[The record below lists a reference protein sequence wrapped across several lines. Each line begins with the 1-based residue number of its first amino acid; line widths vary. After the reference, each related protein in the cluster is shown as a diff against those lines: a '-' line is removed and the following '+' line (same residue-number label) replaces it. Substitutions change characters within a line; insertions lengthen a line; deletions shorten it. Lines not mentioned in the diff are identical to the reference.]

1 MCDIYFTILHFLLF
15 CFYVNI
21 VESFILRRNPFYQGT
36 ITSMSEQELPK
47 STADESEAVSTDVVE
62 EINESQSDESAPE
75 GTEATETDKKSK
87 DVKLTVNTEDNLE
100 LHSLSFRD
108 RQRAKRAR
116 IKKHMESMTKGQKF
130 GYILSYYKGRIILGL
145 ILLAICIALPV
156 TIYKKSRPVAL
167 SYCIVNS
174 PEPSAVDTSFVDE
187 YLDFYN
193 LNGAYQLE
201 SDVTVHL
208 DKDTYLEEYSQN
220 SSASIYTEL
229 PMLCFNGFYDV
240 MIMDEKGLEYCA
252 MQEIIYPLRNY
263 LPAEIYSEVESRIC
277 TADDNDGVNVPF
289 AIDISDTNFAK
300 GLNLGYDK
308 VYLGFP
314 GNTERNYINAKRMLK
329 FILHLDIDTETTY

>member
-1 MCDIYFTILHFLLF
+1 
-15 CFYVNI
+15 
-21 VESFILRRNPFYQGT
+21 
-36 ITSMSEQELPK
+36 MSKQEK
-47 STADESEAVSTDVVE
+47 STTAEP
-62 EINESQSDESAPE
+62 ESAST
-75 GTEATETDKKSK
+75 GTSEEAKKIQVSKPVPKVAEDTEDKQKPK
-87 DVKLTVNTEDNLE
+87 GGKKIVNTEDNLE

-116 IKKHMESMTKGQKF
+116 IKEHMEGMTKGQKF

-145 ILLAICIALPV
+145 ILLAICIAIPV
-156 TIYKKSRPVAL
+156 TVYKKSRPVAL

-174 PEPSAVDTSFVDE
+174 PEPSTIDTSFVDE

-229 PMLCFNGFYDV
+229 PMLCFNGYYDV

-263 LPAEIYSEVESRIC
+263 LPAEIYSEVEPRIC
-277 TADDNDGVNVPF
+277 TADDNDGINVPF
-289 AIDISDTNFAK
+289 AIDISDTDFAK

-308 VYLGFP
+308 VYIGFP

-329 FILHLDIDTETTY
+329 FILHLDIDTETAY

>member
-1 MCDIYFTILHFLLF
+1 MNEQEQPTSTTSES
-15 CFYVNI
+15 VAASANSVEGGKESPP
-21 VESFILRRNPFYQGT
+21 VESALKKIKET
-36 ITSMSEQELPK
+36 E
-47 STADESEAVSTDVVE
+47 
-62 EINESQSDESAPE
+62 NEKA
-75 GTEATETDKKSK
+75 SK
-87 DVKLTVNTEDNLE
+87 GEKPIVNTEDNLE

-116 IKKHMESMTKGQKF
+116 IKEHMNGMTKGQKF
-130 GYILSYYKGRIILGL
+130 RYILSYYKGRIILSL
-145 ILLAICIALPV
+145 IVLAICIAIPV

-174 PEPSAVDTSFVDE
+174 PEPSAIDTSFVDE

-289 AIDISDTNFAK
+289 AIDISDTDFAK
-300 GLNLGYDK
+300 GLNLGYDE

>member
-1 MCDIYFTILHFLLF
+1 
-15 CFYVNI
+15 
-21 VESFILRRNPFYQGT
+21 
-36 ITSMSEQELPK
+36 MSDQEK
-47 STADESEAVSTDVVE
+47 STNNEQKASTDTTKEIKKSQSNESVPEDTKETESEKD
-62 EINESQSDESAPE
+62 
-75 GTEATETDKKSK
+75 SK
-87 DVKLTVNTEDNLE
+87 DAKPTVNTEDNLE

-116 IKKHMESMTKGQKF
+116 LKEHMDGMSKGQKF
-130 GYILSYYKGRIILGL
+130 GYILSYYKGKIILGL
-145 ILLAICIALPV
+145 ILLAICIAIPV

-167 SYCIVNS
+167 SYCIVNA

-229 PMLCFNGFYDV
+229 PMLCFNGYYDV

-277 TADDNDGVNVPF
+277 SADDNDGVNVPF
-289 AIDISDTNFAK
+289 AIDISDTDFAK
-300 GLNLGYDK
+300 GLKLGYDK

-329 FILHLDIDTETTY
+329 FILHLDIDTETTYQ

>member
-1 MCDIYFTILHFLLF
+1 
-15 CFYVNI
+15 
-21 VESFILRRNPFYQGT
+21 
-36 ITSMSEQELPK
+36 MSDQEK
-47 STADESEAVSTDVVE
+47 STNNEQKASTDTTKEIKKSQSNESVPEDTKETESEKD
-62 EINESQSDESAPE
+62 
-75 GTEATETDKKSK
+75 SK
-87 DVKLTVNTEDNLE
+87 DAKPTVNTEDNLE

-116 IKKHMESMTKGQKF
+116 LKEHMDGMSKGQKF
-130 GYILSYYKGRIILGL
+130 GYILSYYKGKIILGL
-145 ILLAICIALPV
+145 ILLAICIAIPV

-167 SYCIVNS
+167 SYCIVNA

-229 PMLCFNGFYDV
+229 PMLCFNGYYDV

-277 TADDNDGVNVPF
+277 SADDNDGVNVPF
-289 AIDISDTNFAK
+289 AIDISDTDFAK
-300 GLNLGYDK
+300 GLKLGYDK

>member
-1 MCDIYFTILHFLLF
+1 
-15 CFYVNI
+15 
-21 VESFILRRNPFYQGT
+21 
-36 ITSMSEQELPK
+36 MSDQEK
-47 STADESEAVSTDVVE
+47 STNNEQKASTDTIKEIKKSQSNESVPEDTKETESEKD
-62 EINESQSDESAPE
+62 
-75 GTEATETDKKSK
+75 SK
-87 DVKLTVNTEDNLE
+87 DAKPTVNTEDNLE

-116 IKKHMESMTKGQKF
+116 LKEHMDGMSKGQKF
-130 GYILSYYKGRIILGL
+130 GYVLSYYKGKIILGL
-145 ILLAICIALPV
+145 ILLAICIAIPV

-167 SYCIVNS
+167 SYCIVNA

-208 DKDTYLEEYSQN
+208 DKDSYLEEYSQN

-229 PMLCFNGFYDV
+229 PMLCFNGYYDV

-277 TADDNDGVNVPF
+277 SADDNDGVNVPF
-289 AIDISDTNFAK
+289 AIDISDTDFAK
-300 GLNLGYDK
+300 GLKLGYDK

-329 FILHLDIDTETTY
+329 FILHLDIDTETTYQ

>member
-1 MCDIYFTILHFLLF
+1 
-15 CFYVNI
+15 
-21 VESFILRRNPFYQGT
+21 
-36 ITSMSEQELPK
+36 MSDQEK
-47 STADESEAVSTDVVE
+47 STNNEQKASTDTIKEIKKSQSNESVPEDTKETESEKD
-62 EINESQSDESAPE
+62 
-75 GTEATETDKKSK
+75 SK
-87 DVKLTVNTEDNLE
+87 DAKPTVNTEDNLE

-116 IKKHMESMTKGQKF
+116 LKEHMDGMSKGQKF
-130 GYILSYYKGRIILGL
+130 GYILSYYKGKIILGL
-145 ILLAICIALPV
+145 ILLAICIAIPV

-167 SYCIVNS
+167 SYCIVNA

-229 PMLCFNGFYDV
+229 PMLCFNGYYDV

-263 LPAEIYSEVESRIC
+263 LPAEIYSEVDSRIC
-277 TADDNDGVNVPF
+277 SANDNDGVNVPF
-289 AIDISDTNFAK
+289 AIDISDTDFAK
-300 GLNLGYDK
+300 GLKLGYDK

-329 FILHLDIDTETTY
+329 FILHLDIDTETTYQ

>member
-1 MCDIYFTILHFLLF
+1 
-15 CFYVNI
+15 
-21 VESFILRRNPFYQGT
+21 
-36 ITSMSEQELPK
+36 MSDQEK
-47 STADESEAVSTDVVE
+47 STNNEQKASTDTTKEIKKSQSNESVPEDTKETESEKD
-62 EINESQSDESAPE
+62 
-75 GTEATETDKKSK
+75 SK
-87 DVKLTVNTEDNLE
+87 DAKPAVNTEDNLE

-116 IKKHMESMTKGQKF
+116 LKEHMDGMSKGQKF
-130 GYILSYYKGRIILGL
+130 GYILSYYKGKIILGL
-145 ILLAICIALPV
+145 ILLAICIAIPV

-167 SYCIVNS
+167 SYCIVNA

-229 PMLCFNGFYDV
+229 PMLCFNGYYDV

-277 TADDNDGVNVPF
+277 SADDNDGVNVPF
-289 AIDISDTNFAK
+289 AIDISDTDFAK
-300 GLNLGYDK
+300 GLKLGYDK

-329 FILHLDIDTETTY
+329 FILHLDIDTETTYQ

>member
-1 MCDIYFTILHFLLF
+1 MCDIYFTILHFLPS

-21 VESFILRRNPFYQGT
+21 VESFIWGGIPFIQGANT
-36 ITSMSEQELPK
+36 NMSDQEK
-47 STADESEAVSTDVVE
+47 STNNEQKASTDTIKEIKKSQSNESVPEDTKETESEKD
-62 EINESQSDESAPE
+62 
-75 GTEATETDKKSK
+75 SK
-87 DVKLTVNTEDNLE
+87 DAKPTVNTEDNLE

-116 IKKHMESMTKGQKF
+116 LKEHMDGMSKGQKF
-130 GYILSYYKGRIILGL
+130 GYILSYYKGKIILGL
-145 ILLAICIALPV
+145 ILLAICIAIPV

-167 SYCIVNS
+167 SYCIVNA

-229 PMLCFNGFYDV
+229 PMLCFNGYYDV

-277 TADDNDGVNVPF
+277 SADDNDGVNVPF
-289 AIDISDTNFAK
+289 AIDISDTDFAK
-300 GLNLGYDK
+300 GLKLGYDK

-329 FILHLDIDTETTY
+329 FILHLDIDTETTYQ

>member
-1 MCDIYFTILHFLLF
+1 
-15 CFYVNI
+15 
-21 VESFILRRNPFYQGT
+21 
-36 ITSMSEQELPK
+36 MSDQEK
-47 STADESEAVSTDVVE
+47 STNNEQKASTDTTKEIKKSQSNESVPEDTKETESEKD
-62 EINESQSDESAPE
+62 
-75 GTEATETDKKSK
+75 SK
-87 DVKLTVNTEDNLE
+87 DAKPTVNTEDNLE

-116 IKKHMESMTKGQKF
+116 LKEHMDGMSKGQKF
-130 GYILSYYKGRIILGL
+130 GYILSYYKGKIILGL
-145 ILLAICIALPV
+145 ILLAICIAIPV

-167 SYCIVNS
+167 SYCIVNA

-229 PMLCFNGFYDV
+229 PMLCFNGYYDV

-263 LPAEIYSEVESRIC
+263 LPAEIYSEVESRIYS
-277 TADDNDGVNVPF
+277 ADDNDGVNVPF
-289 AIDISDTNFAK
+289 AIDISDTDFAK
-300 GLNLGYDK
+300 GLKLGYDK

-329 FILHLDIDTETTY
+329 FILHLDIDTETTYQ

>member
-1 MCDIYFTILHFLLF
+1 
-15 CFYVNI
+15 
-21 VESFILRRNPFYQGT
+21 
-36 ITSMSEQELPK
+36 MSDQEK
-47 STADESEAVSTDVVE
+47 STSNKQKASTDTTKEIKKSQSNESVPEDTKETESEKD
-62 EINESQSDESAPE
+62 
-75 GTEATETDKKSK
+75 SK
-87 DVKLTVNTEDNLE
+87 DAKPTVNTEDNLE

-116 IKKHMESMTKGQKF
+116 IKEHMEGMTKGQKF

-145 ILLAICIALPV
+145 VLLAICIAIPV

-167 SYCIVNS
+167 SYCIINS
-174 PEPSAVDTSFVDE
+174 PKPSAIDTSFVDA
-187 YLDFYN
+187 YLDSYN
-193 LNGAYQLE
+193 LHGAYQLE

-229 PMLCFNGFYDV
+229 PMLCFNGYYDV

-277 TADDNDGVNVPF
+277 SADDNDGVNVPF
-289 AIDISDTNFAK
+289 AIDISDTDFAK
-300 GLNLGYDK
+300 GLKLGYDK

-329 FILHLDIDTETTY
+329 FILHLDIDTETTYQ

>member
-1 MCDIYFTILHFLLF
+1 
-15 CFYVNI
+15 
-21 VESFILRRNPFYQGT
+21 
-36 ITSMSEQELPK
+36 MSDQEK
-47 STADESEAVSTDVVE
+47 STNNEQKASTDTIKEIKKSQSNESVPEDTKETESEKD
-62 EINESQSDESAPE
+62 
-75 GTEATETDKKSK
+75 SK
-87 DVKLTVNTEDNLE
+87 DAKPTVNTEDNLE

-116 IKKHMESMTKGQKF
+116 LKEHMDGMSKGQKF
-130 GYILSYYKGRIILGL
+130 GYILSYYKGKIILGL
-145 ILLAICIALPV
+145 ILLAICIAIPV

-167 SYCIVNS
+167 SYCIVNA

-229 PMLCFNGFYDV
+229 PMLCFNGYYDV

-252 MQEIIYPLRNY
+252 MQEVIYPLRNY
-263 LPAEIYSEVESRIC
+263 LPAEIYSEVDSRIC
-277 TADDNDGVNVPF
+277 SADDNDGVNVPF
-289 AIDISDTNFAK
+289 AIDISDTDFAK
-300 GLNLGYDK
+300 GLKLGYDK

-329 FILHLDIDTETTY
+329 FILHLDIDTETTYQ

>member
-1 MCDIYFTILHFLLF
+1 
-15 CFYVNI
+15 
-21 VESFILRRNPFYQGT
+21 
-36 ITSMSEQELPK
+36 MSDQEK
-47 STADESEAVSTDVVE
+47 STNNEHKTSTDTTKKQK
-62 EINESQSDESAPE
+62 EIWLNESAQED
-75 GTEATETDKKSK
+75 TQETDGEKTSK
-87 DVKLTVNTEDNLE
+87 DAKPTVNTEDNLE

-116 IKKHMESMTKGQKF
+116 LKEHMDGMSKGQKF
-130 GYILSYYKGRIILGL
+130 GYILSYYKGKIILGL
-145 ILLAICIALPV
+145 ILLAICIAIPV

-167 SYCIVNS
+167 SYCIVNA

-229 PMLCFNGFYDV
+229 PMLCFNGYYDV

-277 TADDNDGVNVPF
+277 SADDNDGVNVPF
-289 AIDISDTNFAK
+289 AIDISDTDFAK
-300 GLNLGYDK
+300 GLKLGYDK

-329 FILHLDIDTETTY
+329 FILHLDIDTETTYQ

>member
-1 MCDIYFTILHFLLF
+1 
-15 CFYVNI
+15 
-21 VESFILRRNPFYQGT
+21 
-36 ITSMSEQELPK
+36 MSDQEK
-47 STADESEAVSTDVVE
+47 STNNEQKASTDTTKEIKKSQSNESVPEDTKETESEKD
-62 EINESQSDESAPE
+62 
-75 GTEATETDKKSK
+75 SK
-87 DVKLTVNTEDNLE
+87 DAKPTVNTEDNLE

-116 IKKHMESMTKGQKF
+116 LKEHMDGMSKGQKF
-130 GYILSYYKGRIILGL
+130 GYILSYYKGKIILGL
-145 ILLAICIALPV
+145 ILLAICIAIPV

-167 SYCIVNS
+167 SYCIVNA

-208 DKDTYLEEYSQN
+208 DKDAYLEEYSQN

-229 PMLCFNGFYDV
+229 PMLCFNGYYDV

-277 TADDNDGVNVPF
+277 SADDNDGVNVPF
-289 AIDISDTNFAK
+289 AIDISDTDFAK
-300 GLNLGYDK
+300 GLKLGYDK

-329 FILHLDIDTETTY
+329 FILHLDIDTETTYQ

>member
-1 MCDIYFTILHFLLF
+1 
-15 CFYVNI
+15 
-21 VESFILRRNPFYQGT
+21 
-36 ITSMSEQELPK
+36 MSKQELSK
-47 STADESEAVSTDVVE
+47 STVDESEAVSTDVVE
-62 EINESQSDESAPE
+62 EINESQSDQSAPE
-75 GTEATETDKKSK
+75 GTEKTDVENKSK
-87 DVKLTVNTEDNLE
+87 DTKPTVNTEDNLE

-116 IKKHMESMTKGQKF
+116 IKEHMEGMTKGQKF

-145 ILLAICIALPV
+145 VLLAICIAIPV

-220 SSASIYTEL
+220 SSASVYTEL

-289 AIDISDTNFAK
+289 AIDISDT
-300 GLNLGYDK
+300 D
-308 VYLGFP
+308 
-314 GNTERNYINAKRMLK
+314 
-329 FILHLDIDTETTY
+329 

>member
-1 MCDIYFTILHFLLF
+1 
-15 CFYVNI
+15 
-21 VESFILRRNPFYQGT
+21 
-36 ITSMSEQELPK
+36 MSDQEK
-47 STADESEAVSTDVVE
+47 STNNEQKASTDTTKEIKKSQSNESVPEDTKETESEKD
-62 EINESQSDESAPE
+62 
-75 GTEATETDKKSK
+75 SK
-87 DVKLTVNTEDNLE
+87 DAKPTVNTEDNLE

-116 IKKHMESMTKGQKF
+116 LKEHMDGMSKGQKF
-130 GYILSYYKGRIILGL
+130 GYILSYYKGKIILGL
-145 ILLAICIALPV
+145 ILLAICIAIPV

-167 SYCIVNS
+167 SYCIVNA

-229 PMLCFNGFYDV
+229 PMLCFNGYYDV
-240 MIMDEKGLEYCA
+240 MIMDEKGLKYCA

-277 TADDNDGVNVPF
+277 SADDNDGVNVPF
-289 AIDISDTNFAK
+289 AIDISDTDFAK
-300 GLNLGYDK
+300 GLKLGYDK

-329 FILHLDIDTETTY
+329 FILHLDIDTETTYQ